1 MDVNS
6 FAQNID
12 QKDITKIGLK
22 FVLDYNEDRW
32 GSLFPRKMENSF
44 TEVDVLS
51 KDNKNVL
58 EGGGFDAQIYFQN
71 IGRYL
76 KYIPL
81 RLING
86 HISFFYLNIY
96 LITFRTLDI

>member
-6 FAQNID
+6 FTKNID
-12 QKDITKIGLK
+12 KKDITQIGLK

-32 GSLFPRKMENSF
+32 GSLFPRKMEKSF

-51 KDNKNVL
+51 KDIKNVF

-76 KYIPL
+76 EDIL
-81 RLING
+81 VVNECA
-86 HISFFYLNIY
+86 YLSNN
-96 LITFRTLDI
+96 F

>member
-6 FAQNID
+6 FTKNID
-12 QKDITKIGLK
+12 KKDITQIGLK

-32 GSLFPRKMENSF
+32 GSLFPRRMENSF
-44 TEVDVLS
+44 TELDVLS

-58 EGGGFDAQIYFQN
+58 EGEFDAQIYFQN

-76 KYIPL
+76 EYIL
-81 RLING
+81 VVNESI
-86 HISFFYLNIY
+86 
-96 LITFRTLDI
+96 

>member
-6 FAQNID
+6 FMKNID
-12 QKDITKIGLK
+12 SKDITQIGLK

-32 GSLFPRKMENSF
+32 GSLFPRKMEKSF
-44 TEVDVLS
+44 TELDVLS

-58 EGGGFDAQIYFQN
+58 EGEFDAQIYFQN

-76 KYIPL
+76 EYIL
-81 RLING
+81 VVNESI
-86 HISFFYLNIY
+86 
-96 LITFRTLDI
+96 